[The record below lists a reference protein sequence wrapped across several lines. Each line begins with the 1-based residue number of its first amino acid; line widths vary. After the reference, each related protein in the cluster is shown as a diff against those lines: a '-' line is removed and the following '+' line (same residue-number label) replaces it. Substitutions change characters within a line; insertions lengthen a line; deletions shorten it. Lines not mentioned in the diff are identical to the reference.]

1 MTHDVEI
8 EAFLAKAERSLA
20 GAASEHSNGR
30 YDNTANRCYYGAF
43 QAAIA
48 ALLRAGVRP
57 PDPRAGWGHGYVQA
71 QFAEQL
77 IRRRK
82 AYPADVAD
90 VLTRLL
96 ALRRTADYKAEPVSE
111 TQATRALRRAREFV
125 ATIQTRGGEPR

>member
-1 MTHDVEI
+1 MTTDI
-8 EAFLAKAERSLA
+8 DIQAFLTKAEQSIA

-30 YDNTANRCYYGAF
+30 YDNTANRCYYAAF

-48 ALLRAGVRP
+48 ALMRVGVRP
-57 PDPRAGWGHGYVQA
+57 TDPRTGWGHGYVQA

-82 AYPADVAD
+82 EYPADFAD

-96 ALRRTADYKAEPVSE
+96 ALRRTADYRVEPVSE
-111 TQATRALRRAREFV
+111 TQATRALRRARAFV